1 MRRRRGRALD
11 KEEIALWHHVVK
23 SVKPLPGRA
32 IPALP
37 PEEPGPDSEGRSGA
51 ESKDTA
57 KAVEELA
64 GQPGGKA
71 PGQKAGPKA
80 APSKSSSS
88 KSSPSKPS
96 SPKPAPPKIPPLAPL
111 ERRQRLAL
119 RRGTETIEAVLDLHG
134 MRQTEAHAA
143 LIGFVRR
150 AQREQKRV
158 VVVVTGKGGGDE
170 RGDLMFGERGV
181 LRRLV
186 PQWLAS
192 AELRSVV
199 LGYGEAGRHHG
210 GIGALYVRLRRSREA
225 RP

>member
-1 MRRRRGRALD
+1 MRRRRGRTLD
-11 KEEIALWHHVVK
+11 KEEITLWHHVVK

-32 IPALP
+32 IPAIP
-37 PEEPGPDSEGRSGA
+37 PDEAPADAGDQSGA
-51 ESKDTA
+51 ESKDIVKATQQLADKLGAKSGGKKTTA
-57 KAVEELA
+57 KT
-64 GQPGGKA
+64 A
-71 PGQKAGPKA
+71 PQKPA
-80 APSKSSSS
+80 APKV
-88 KSSPSKPS
+88 
-96 SPKPAPPKIPPLAPL
+96 PAPKIPPLAPL

-119 RRGTETIEAVLDLHG
+119 RRGTEAIEAVLDLHG
-134 MRQTEAHAA
+134 MRQMEAHAA

-158 VVVVTGKGGGDE
+158 VVVVTGKGGGEVGD
-170 RGDLMFGERGV
+170 DLMFGERGV

-192 AELRSVV
+192 PELRSVV

-210 GIGALYVRLRRSREA
+210 GTGALYVRLRRSRET

>member
-1 MRRRRGRALD
+1 MRRRRGRTLD
-11 KEEIALWHHVVK
+11 KEEITLWHHVVK

-32 IPALP
+32 IPVLP
-37 PEEPGPDSEGRSGA
+37 PDEPASGAGNQSGA
-51 ESKDTA
+51 ESKDITGTA
-57 KAVEELA
+57 PELA
-64 GQPGGKA
+64 GKLGGKA
-71 PGQKAGPKA
+71 SGKKAAAKA
-80 APSKSSSS
+80 APA
-88 KSSPSKPS
+88 
-96 SPKPAPPKIPPLAPL
+96 KPAAPKTPTPKIPPLAPL

-119 RRGTETIEAVLDLHG
+119 RRGTEAIEAVLDLHG

-158 VVVVTGKGGGDE
+158 VVVVTGKGGGE
-170 RGDLMFGERGV
+170 AGNDLMFGERGV

-192 AELRSVV
+192 PELRSVV

-210 GIGALYVRLRRSREA
+210 GTGALYVRLRRSRET

>member
-23 SVKPLPGRA
+23 GVKPLPGRA

-37 PEEPGPDSEGRSGA
+37 PEEPDPGSDGQSGG
-51 ESKDTA
+51 ESKDIARATQA
-57 KAVEELA
+57 LADKLGVKA
-64 GQPGGKA
+64 GGKK
-71 PGQKAGPKA
+71 GVGKA
-80 APSKSSSS
+80 APQ
-88 KSSPSKPS
+88 
-96 SPKPAPPKIPPLAPL
+96 KPAAPKIPPLAPL

-119 RRGTETIEAVLDLHG
+119 RRGTEAIEAVLDLHG

-150 AQREQKRV
+150 AQREQKRI

-170 RGDLMFGERGV
+170 GRDLMFGERGV

-210 GIGALYVRLRRSREA
+210 GTGALYVRLRRRREE

>member
-37 PEEPGPDSEGRSGA
+37 PDEPGPDPEGRSGG
-51 ESKDTA
+51 ESKDLARATQ
-57 KAVEELA
+57 ELA
-64 GQPGGKA
+64 DKLGVKAGGKKGA
-71 PGQKAGPKA
+71 GKATPQKPATQ
-80 APSKSSSS
+80 
-88 KSSPSKPS
+88 
-96 SPKPAPPKIPPLAPL
+96 PKPAAPKIPPLAPL
-111 ERRQRLAL
+111 ERRQRAAL
-119 RRGTETIEAVLDLHG
+119 RRGTEAIEAVLDLHG
-134 MRQTEAHAA
+134 LRQTEAHAA
-143 LIGFVRR
+143 LVGFVRR

-158 VVVVTGKGGGDE
+158 VVVVTGKGGGDD
-170 RGDLMFGERGV
+170 GGALMFAERGV

-210 GIGALYVRLRRSREA
+210 GTGALYVRLRRSREEQ
-225 RP
+225 P